1 MVRIASFVAVVGLML
16 KEAALLQID
25 VVAIRHLQSM
35 ILAFGL
41 PDRLTLVAGNRA
53 SKQAQRTFERPPERA
68 VERPKVAACCL
79 TAIGGTRP

>member
-35 ILAFGL
+35 ILVFGL
-41 PDRLTLVAGNRA
+41 PDRLTLVAVNRA
-53 SKQAQRTFERPPERA
+53 RIRLYRPA
-68 VERPKVAACCL
+68 VLVESGACP
-79 TAIGGTRP
+79 TAGC

>member
-53 SKQAQRTFERPPERA
+53 HLALSTS
-68 VERPKVAACCL
+68 
-79 TAIGGTRP
+79 T